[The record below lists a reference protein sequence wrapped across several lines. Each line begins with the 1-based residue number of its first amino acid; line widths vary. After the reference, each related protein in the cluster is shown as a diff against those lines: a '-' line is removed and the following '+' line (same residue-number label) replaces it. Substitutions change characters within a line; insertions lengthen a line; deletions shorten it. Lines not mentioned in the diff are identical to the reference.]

1 LTRREAAPSMVG
13 VVVLRPNTLT
23 MSIPAAASGFSY
35 TVALEGFSAFE
46 RTALASFFRLAAQR
60 SPAYVQVTE
69 AGMADFLIADADH
82 PAALAAVKGSRRIGD
97 TVFVGKSAPPGALAW
112 LPRPIDPMHIVR
124 ELDSLVELRHAPPA
138 PAADAAPAGTAGIA
152 AMDLSRLDDQGV
164 VDLLLPEAD
173 VAFQAAALA
182 EAPTR
187 AAAPAWRGG
196 AAREVLVVEDSAIA
210 RKFLQ
215 LRLQRL
221 GYRVQTSASG
231 DDALDILEHHW
242 FPIVF
247 TDVGLGPAGSVD
259 GFRVCQRIKQRAA
272 QPGGAPTA
280 VVLVTALTGSSD
292 RVRGSLAGCDAYLT
306 KPLMEAE
313 FIAALKLVDPAF
325 EWSSEGVLSPV

>member
-1 LTRREAAPSMVG
+1 
-13 VVVLRPNTLT
+13 
-23 MSIPAAASGFSY
+23 MSVPAAASGYSY

-60 SPAYVQVTE
+60 SPAYVQVAE
-69 AGMADFLIADADH
+69 AGLSDFLIADADH
-82 PAALAAVKGSRRIGD
+82 AASLAAVKRGQRTRD

-124 ELDSLVELRHAPPA
+124 ELDSLVELRHAPPM
-138 PAADAAPAGTAGIA
+138 PAAGTGLAGTAAIA
-152 AMDLSRLDDQGV
+152 AMDLSRLEDEG

-173 VAFQAAALA
+173 IAFQAAALA
-182 EAPTR
+182 ESPLHAG
-187 AAAPAWRGG
+187 APAWRGG

-231 DDALDILEHHW
+231 EDALDILQHHW

-247 TDVGLGPAGSVD
+247 ADVVLGPAGSVD
-259 GFRVCQRIKQRAA
+259 GLRVCQRIKQRAA

-280 VVLVTALTGSSD
+280 VVLITGLTGSSD

-325 EWSSEGVLSPV
+325 EWSSEGALSAV